1 MISISDSFD
10 ILISLL
16 KIKYFGKLN
25 SAPAPRIIAYTVT
38 WRCNAACD
46 MCGVRNVDRNAKD
59 KKQELS
65 VGDVRKIFKDPL
77 LRKLDLIRFTG
88 GEPFLKEDFI
98 DIVDEIIKNTRTK
111 ICYITT
117 NGFYSEKIFDLVR
130 RLATKTNNLVI
141 QVSLDA
147 PGEIH
152 DNIRKV
158 PHLYEKVMH
167 TLEGLKILRN
177 KYKFSFGVNQTV
189 TPKTVR
195 YIDEISILCKKF
207 GCDHKIYVAQEAH
220 ESDIL
225 GGEKLKPEL
234 ELLSN
239 PGKDEIKNLYDRIEE
254 HYKRMKRN
262 KNSIFSPEN
271 LWKIVEKNIILGA
284 KNRLIYN
291 RIFPNPRC
299 LAMFFYL
306 RLLPDGRIM
315 PCTLK
320 PRTIG
325 NLKDQTF
332 TEVWGSKKANDMRSE
347 IRNCKGCWVECD
359 IVPNIMYSFDTV
371 KGLCKEWRKQVVG

>member
-10 ILISLL
+10 ILAGLL

-46 MCGVRNVDRNAKD
+46 MCGIKNVDRNAKD

-65 VGDVRKIFKDPL
+65 VGDVHKIFKDPL

-88 GEPFLKEDFI
+88 GEPFLKEEFI

-111 ICYITT
+111 IYYITT

-130 RLATKTNNLVI
+130 RLAPKTNNLVI

-225 GGEKLKPEL
+225 GGEKVKPEL
-234 ELLSN
+234 ILFGN
-239 PGKDEIKNLYDRIEE
+239 PGKDQIKNLYDRIGE
-254 HYKRMKRN
+254 HYRRLKRN
-262 KNSIFSPEN
+262 KNIIFSPEN
-271 LWKIVEKNIILGA
+271 LWKVIEKNIILGA
-284 KNRLIYN
+284 ENRLIHN
-291 RIFPNPRC
+291 RAFPNPRC

-306 RLLPDGRIM
+306 RLLPDGKVM

-332 TEVWGSKKANDMRSE
+332 TEVWRSKKANDMRSE

-359 IVPNIMYSFDTV
+359 IVPNITYSFDTI
-371 KGLCKEWRKQVVG
+371 KGLYKEWRR

>member
-1 MISISDSFD
+1 MISITDCFD
-10 ILISLL
+10 ILRGLL
-16 KIKYFGKLN
+16 KIKYFERLN
-25 SAPAPRIIAYTVT
+25 SVPAPRIIAYTVT

-46 MCGVRNVDRNAKD
+46 MCGVRNVDRNAKN

-65 VGDVRKIFKDPL
+65 VGDVHKIFKDPL

-111 ICYITT
+111 IYYITT

-130 RLATKTNNLVI
+130 RLAPKTNNLVI

-189 TPKTVR
+189 TPKTAG
-195 YIDEISILCKKF
+195 YIDEISLLCKKF
-207 GCDHKIYVAQEAH
+207 GCNHKIYVAQEAH

-225 GGEKLKPEL
+225 GGEKFKPEL

-262 KNSIFSPEN
+262 SNSIFSPEN

-284 KNRLIYN
+284 KNRLIHN
-291 RIFPNPRC
+291 RAFPNPDG
-299 LAMFFYL
+299 LGIFFLFTAFTGWQGYAL
-306 RLLPDGRIM
+306 HFKTKSNRQFKGSNLYRSLGIKKSER
-315 PCTLK
+315 
-320 PRTIG
+320 RT
-325 NLKDQTF
+325 F
-332 TEVWGSKKANDMRSE
+332 
-347 IRNCKGCWVECD
+347 
-359 IVPNIMYSFDTV
+359 
-371 KGLCKEWRKQVVG
+371 